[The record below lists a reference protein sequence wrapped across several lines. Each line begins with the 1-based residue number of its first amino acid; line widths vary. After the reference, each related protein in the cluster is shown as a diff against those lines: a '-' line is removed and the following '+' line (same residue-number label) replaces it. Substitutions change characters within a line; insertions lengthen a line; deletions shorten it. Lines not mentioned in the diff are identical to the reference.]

1 MFNRSPTMAK
11 MPRYRWPIRPRVN
24 WIRCYSTEYSEQQK
38 MFLKEYKIRLSLERL
53 IYHYSSQPLSKFSML
68 ALYEQS
74 RKLNNTTILQ
84 IAQETV
90 EYLLTYNARRLRKF
104 RNLPY
109 LVMLNP
115 SISELYNMY
124 LQSMSILLRASLYP
138 PTTLEENEKF
148 AEEVLSE
155 FIAIHADALPTLSKG
170 FGEVMHLLTDEKV
183 KLFLDQ
189 HLSERI
195 SMRLIAHQ
203 HILLSNSLRSSDYVK
218 GGNFNGVIKQ
228 LNIRD
233 VIKKNVDFVNDIC
246 QMKYDQTCKVR
257 LDTNLKSGGFW
268 NLRDD
273 FPDNRPL
280 TDEDPIIF
288 PYIEYHLDYIFQEL
302 FKNSFRAHIENQVPD
317 PVQVTVS
324 TCPSPSFMEVRI
336 RDRGKG
342 IPPKIFN
349 HIFDYSYTTY
359 DSGEGD
365 SYKTLNVPPGLGGNT
380 VAGMGYGLPL
390 LKSYIEIF
398 NDTLSYDPEDE
409 SPKMKGL
416 LSIQSYWGWGTDV
429 YLKTVGQ

>member
-1 MFNRSPTMAK
+1 
-11 MPRYRWPIRPRVN
+11 
-24 WIRCYSTEYSEQQK
+24 
-38 MFLKEYKIRLSLERL
+38 MFLEEYKIRLSLERL
-53 IYHYSSQPLSKFSML
+53 IYHYASQPLSKFSML

-90 EYLLTYNARRLRKF
+90 EYLLAYNARRLRKF

-115 SISELYNMY
+115 AISELYNMY

-138 PTTLEENEKF
+138 PSTLEENDKF
-148 AEEVLSE
+148 AEKVLSE

-170 FGEVMHLLTDEKV
+170 FGEVLHLLSDAQV
-183 KLFLDQ
+183 KNFLDQ

-203 HILLSNSLRSSDYVK
+203 HILLSESLRSKDFVK
-218 GGNFNGVIKQ
+218 GGNYNGVIKM

-233 VIKKNVDFVNDIC
+233 VIKKNADLVNDIC
-246 QMKYDQTCKVR
+246 QMKYDQTCRIKI
-257 LDTNLKSGGFW
+257 DTNLKSGGFW

-273 FPDNRPL
+273 FPDSPPKTN
-280 TDEDPIIF
+280 EEPIVF

-302 FKNSFRAHIENQVPD
+302 FKNSFRAHIENGVSD

-324 TCPSPSFMEVRI
+324 TCSSPSYMELRI

-342 IPPKIFN
+342 ILPKIVK

-359 DSGEGD
+359 ESGEGD

-416 LSIQSYWGWGTDV
+416 LSVQSYWGWGTDV